1 MRVDTQQD
9 QINPNHVSLVLSA
22 NMSER
27 YDSGCMGR
35 PPSLYDIYNT
45 IYFIIYDIFCFFLI
59 LYIICILFFIW
70 YIIFS

>member
-35 PPSLYDIYNT
+35 PPSLYDIY
-45 IYFIIYDIFCFFLI
+45 II
-59 LYIICILFFIW
+59 LYILLYMIYFVFF
-70 YIIFS
+70 

>member
-35 PPSLYDIYNT
+35 PPSLYDIYT